1 MKIKMGS
8 CQVNHTHHLIF
19 PKNNFKILC
28 YIKGFEDSE
37 MMKMEC
43 QSYFIWLSYKNE
55 PLKHARPRQEG
66 DDAFSPQASVCGT
79 WGGWRGTA
87 AVKGAKIK

>member
-1 MKIKMGS
+1 
-8 CQVNHTHHLIF
+8 
-19 PKNNFKILC
+19 
-28 YIKGFEDSE
+28 
-37 MMKMEC
+37 MKMEC